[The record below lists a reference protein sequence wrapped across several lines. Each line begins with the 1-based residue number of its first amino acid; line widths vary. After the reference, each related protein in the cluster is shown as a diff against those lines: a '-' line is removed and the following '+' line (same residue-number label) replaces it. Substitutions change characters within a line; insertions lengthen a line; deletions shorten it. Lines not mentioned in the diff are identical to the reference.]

1 MKARLDLI
9 VRKLGIQPYESV
21 WQDMKDLT
29 QSRGDLSP
37 DEYWVLEHPSV
48 FTLGLSKQPS
58 MVIGN
63 EDIPVI
69 KTDRGGQITYH
80 GPGQIIGYFLWDIRR
95 LGLDV
100 HQFVR
105 LVEQCMLDT
114 LGYFDIVASRW
125 DGNPGVY
132 VKGKKI
138 GSLGIRLKHGCS
150 YHGLSLNVEMDTEP
164 FRMIDPCG
172 ITGLQVTQIADFVQD
187 VSVAEVEETLIRT
200 TQELYATQ
208 LDRLAE
214 KHEP

>member
-1 MKARLDLI
+1 MKARQDLI